1 MDAYAA
7 YVMYLALKRHFA
19 PGSNYDYFKYNGKT
33 NASAR
38 SFETRRDRY
47 SFHKLSKKDHPR
59 DFVVA
64 NFIQHGPN
72 IWIGD
77 LLTDSK
83 YEDTYKAWL
92 KRRESISYIFKSDLE
107 QLTDINEDLK
117 SVNGDYPKLLQL
129 YMRNKVCIETIIIL
143 SNMVGF
149 IKSWNKEISDPI
161 VWPEIYNTC
170 VKYVPFMEYDAEKL
184 KKITIET
191 IC

>member
-7 YVMYLALKRHFA
+7 YVMYLALKRHFT